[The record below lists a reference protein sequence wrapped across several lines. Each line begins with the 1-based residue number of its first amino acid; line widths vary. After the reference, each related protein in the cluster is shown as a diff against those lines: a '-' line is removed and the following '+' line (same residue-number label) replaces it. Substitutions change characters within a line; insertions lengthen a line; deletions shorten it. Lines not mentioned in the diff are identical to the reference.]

1 MIKAE
6 YQHAGAGPVGLKFNA
21 KSRQPAVQLSYD
33 VALSNL
39 WIGLVLFTG
48 GMLWGK
54 FAVIIIHTHRL
65 LIISVSLE
73 FNILIVISSNP
84 NT

>member
-48 GMLWGK
+48 GML
-54 FAVIIIHTHRL
+54 
-65 LIISVSLE
+65 
-73 FNILIVISSNP
+73 
-84 NT
+84 